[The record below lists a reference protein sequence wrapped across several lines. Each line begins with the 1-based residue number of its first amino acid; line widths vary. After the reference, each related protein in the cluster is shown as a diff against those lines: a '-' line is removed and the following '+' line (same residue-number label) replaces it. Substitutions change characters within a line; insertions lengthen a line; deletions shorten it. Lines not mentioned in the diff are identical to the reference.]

1 MKTRARQEA
10 GNVEAPD
17 EAVAGPSE
25 PQVPTGV
32 LTRSQRRKRPAQ
44 EPLKIPDVL
53 PDQRGA
59 RKAARKQID
68 RVTSA
73 QAAPSAPAGVHNR
86 PGPSDT
92 AADLPLPALCP
103 SKEPK
108 TEPEAHT
115 DLSSRARRA
124 SARAQP
130 KLEEASAAEPTMVGQ
145 LRLIRGPI
153 PAMLWHA
160 GPDKLHGA
168 CTGPRCRE
176 GSLWQGWT
184 VRECSSNSLSV
195 CCRPASPTHVLCA
208 GKRCRVCFRK
218 LGAGFDDL
226 MPGMASS
233 SQFKVEMI

>member
-44 EPLKIPDVL
+44 EPLQIPDVL

-73 QAAPSAPAGVHNR
+73 QAATSAPAGGHNR

-92 AADLPLPALCP
+92 AADLPLPALWP
-103 SKEPK
+103 SKVPK

-145 LRLIRGPI
+145 PRLTCGPI

-160 GPDKLHGA
+160 GPDKLLGA
-168 CTGPRCRE
+168 CTGPGCRE
-176 GSLWQGWT
+176 GSLRQGWT
-184 VRECSSNSLSV
+184 VRECSSNK
-195 CCRPASPTHVLCA
+195 PEHVLQNSISKPCA
-208 GKRCRVCFRK
+208 VCREAMQGLLRK

-233 SQFKVEMI
+233 SQFKVNTN